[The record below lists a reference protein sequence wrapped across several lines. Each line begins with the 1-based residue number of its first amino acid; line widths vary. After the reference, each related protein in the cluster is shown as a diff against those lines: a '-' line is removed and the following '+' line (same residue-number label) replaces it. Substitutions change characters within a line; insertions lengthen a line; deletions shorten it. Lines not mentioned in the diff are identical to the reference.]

1 MHSDVAAIDTGGTVV
16 SHEEYVPRGHAN
28 FGHFRGRCAGSQL
41 HIRLFDEH
49 PVHDG
54 VAVSKRDPIAFD
66 RKNSV
71 YEMAVGL
78 PWLLLYRHFAP
89 ARQPGSVISCISKKV
104 LPPLEGGLHASAIRA

>member
-49 PVHDG
+49 PCLDG
-54 VAVSKRDPIAFD
+54 GAVSKRDPIAFD

-78 PWLLLYRHFAP
+78 PWLLVYRHFAP
-89 ARQPGSVISCISKKV
+89 ARQPGSGINLINKKEIT
-104 LPPLEGGLHASAIRA
+104 PTHGGLHAL